1 MTANE
6 SIITESREAKRR
18 LIEKAISGLSLDEA
32 EEKFLSFLVDM
43 EDMNTVS
50 KFCSIIRKAKEYQQ

>member
-6 SIITESREAKRR
+6 SSITESREVKRE
-18 LIEKAISGLSLDEA
+18 LINKAVSGLALNET
-32 EEKFLSFLVDM
+32 EEKFLAFLIDM
-43 EDMNTVS
+43 EDMETVS